1 METATDCMTSI
12 RREQFEAEVNVMNA
26 LFDSYTKQFNI
37 LEQAEADP
45 ADFTIFQEADTS
57 TQSTFRQANKDG
69 NAESILKSIIMFI
82 PRLIAK
88 IIKFLKEHIKKV
100 LNIAALKTGLVVTTG
115 IPFEQFED
123 LLTHISSHIWEI
135 KTLWVGGS
143 DEFIRDSIDQFKTH
157 VRAVGT
163 IEYEPVEM
171 VISTY
176 AAKVRSLAE
185 NLDWVET
192 DYNDGI
198 TDVLEKLDTSNL
210 ESSTRDM
217 CVQDARLI
225 GQLLTKISEAIIA
238 SDKRLADAVNA
249 KETEGGCM
257 T

>member
-37 LEQAEADP
+37 LEQ
-45 ADFTIFQEADTS
+45 
-57 TQSTFRQANKDG
+57 
-69 NAESILKSIIMFI
+69 AESILKSIIMFI

-143 DEFIRDSIDQFKTH
+143 DESIRDSIDQFKTH
-157 VRAVGT
+157 VRAVGST
-163 IEYEPVEM
+163 IEYEPAEM

-176 AAKVRSLAE
+176 AAKVQSLVK
-185 NLDWVET
+185 NLDEVNT
-192 DYNDGI
+192 AYNDGI
-198 TDVLEKLDTSNL
+198 TDVLRKLDTSSL

-217 CVQDARLI
+217 CVQDAQLTD
-225 GQLLTKISEAIIA
+225 QLLTKISEAIIA
-238 SDKRLADAVNA
+238 SDKRVADAVETQKKQ
-249 KETEGGCM
+249 KEAA
-257 T
+257 

>member
-1 METATDCMTSI
+1 METTTDCMTSI

-123 LLTHISSHIWEI
+123 LLIHISSHIWEI

-143 DEFIRDSIDQFKTH
+143 DKYIRGSIDRFKTH
-157 VRAVGT
+157 ARAVGT

-176 AAKVRSLAE
+176 TAKVQSLVK
-185 NLDWVET
+185 NLDGVEK
-192 DYNDGI
+192 DYNDGV
-198 TDVLEKLDTSNL
+198 TDALGKLNTSNL
-210 ESSTRDM
+210 ESSTQDM
-217 CVQDARLI
+217 CVQDTQLI
-225 GQLLTKISEAIIA
+225 CQLLTKIADAIIA
-238 SDKRLADAVNA
+238 SDKRFADAVEKQKKQ
-249 KETEGGCM
+249 KEAA
-257 T
+257 

>member
-1 METATDCMTSI
+1 METTTDCMTSI

-37 LEQAEADP
+37 LEQAEAAP

-100 LNIAALKTGLVVTTG
+100 LNIAALKTGLVVITG
-115 IPFEQFED
+115 IPFEQFEN
-123 LLTHISSHIWEI
+123 LLRRISRHIWEI

-143 DEFIRDSIDQFKTH
+143 DESIRDSIDQFKTR

-163 IEYEPVEM
+163 IEYEPSEM

-176 AAKVRSLAE
+176 VAKVQSLAK
-185 NLDWVET
+185 NLDDVET
-192 DYNDGI
+192 AYNDGI
-198 TDVLEKLDTSNL
+198 RGVIRKLATSNL
-210 ESSTRDM
+210 ELNTRDM

-225 GQLLTKISEAIIA
+225 YQLLTKISEAIIA
-238 SDKRLADAVNA
+238 SDKRFADAA
-249 KETEGGCM
+249 EKQKK
-257 T
+257 

>member
-57 TQSTFRQANKDG
+57 TQSTFHQANKDG

-100 LNIAALKTGLVVTTG
+100 LNIAALKTGLVVNTG
-115 IPFEQFED
+115 IPFEQLKD
-123 LLTHISSHIWEI
+123 LLIQISLHIWEI

-143 DEFIRDSIDQFKTH
+143 DEYLRGSIDRFKTH

-163 IEYEPVEM
+163 IEYEPAEM
-171 VISTY
+171 DISTY
-176 AAKVRSLAE
+176 AAKVQSLVKR
-185 NLDWVET
+185 LDEVNT
-192 DYNDGI
+192 AYNDGI
-198 TDVLEKLDTSNL
+198 TDVLRKLDTSNL

-217 CVQDARLI
+217 CVQDAQLI
-225 GQLLTKISEAIIA
+225 CQLLTKISEAIIA
-238 SDKRLADAVNA
+238 SDKRVADAVEKQKKQ
-249 KETEGGCM
+249 KEAA
-257 T
+257 